1 MDKKKMFVAKLRF
14 SILLFLIVGSGFLD
28 FHLDHG
34 IDIIDTG
41 HEWFELSLLLI
52 TIAATVLLWQLHT
65 KALNAEL
72 TATKQSLVE
81 ITKEAKTWEQNHLAM
96 IQGFGEVIDAQFIEW
111 GLSRSEKDI
120 GVMLLKGLSTK
131 EIAEARGVKEKT
143 VHQQCQS
150 IYKKAGISGR
160 NQLFAF
166 FLEDLLLPS
175 QTASSA
181 S

>member
-1 MDKKKMFVAKLRF
+1 MADKKMFIEKLRF
-14 SILLFLIVGSGFLD
+14 ITLLLLIVGTGFLD

-34 IDIIDTG
+34 FDMTTL
-41 HEWFELSLLLI
+41 HQWVELSVLLV
-52 TIAATVLLWQLHT
+52 TIGATILLWQLHT
-65 KALNAEL
+65 KALNSEL
-72 TATKQSLVE
+72 HVTKQNLSAIE
-81 ITKEAKTWEQNHLAM
+81 KKAKTWKQNHLVL
-96 IQGFGEVIDAQFIEW
+96 IQGFGEVIESQFHDW
-111 GLSRSEKDI
+111 GLSNSERDI

-131 EIAEARGVKEKT
+131 EIAETRKVKEKT

-175 QTASSA
+175 QSGGTAA